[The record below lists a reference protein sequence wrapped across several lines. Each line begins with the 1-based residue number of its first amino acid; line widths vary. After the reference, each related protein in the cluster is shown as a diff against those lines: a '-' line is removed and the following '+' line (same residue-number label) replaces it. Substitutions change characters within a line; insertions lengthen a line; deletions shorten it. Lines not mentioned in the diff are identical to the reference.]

1 MKICKN
7 CGFKNSDNCN
17 FCSQCGTSLN
27 NNSDEKISIYK
38 NVIIEGASTE
48 TVQRYGSAVKEHII
62 AYSGIDNE
70 NGEQLK
76 KGLKQI
82 SESKLNP
89 KYIKQNL
96 KQQAGFSAENKY
108 AARENARNII
118 NKSEERIHNT
128 DIKGSGSYNE
138 LFDHIITDE
147 NRIVISEEQMKFIGN
162 NPKEL
167 VNKLASKKFQKY
179 FDANAKIT
187 IPKDYYEGVEI
198 DGKQVSVF
206 TEIDKSLEKY
216 NKQLA
221 KVKANGN
228 LEVAKK
234 IEEKIAK
241 YEKIK
246 ASLKNSKITN
256 AEAMEA
262 RLHPVLST
270 TKDIGK
276 ISLRAGGVQAA
287 WGAGIGSGISLIK
300 NCVSLVKGEKTVDE
314 LLFSVGCDTVKA
326 GALSFA
332 TGFTG
337 SAIKGAMQNAKNE
350 VLRDLSKT
358 NIAATIVTSTVEA
371 GKSLKKYISG
381 EIEGIECLEE
391 LGEKG
396 TGQLSAAMFAV
407 VGQAVIPIPVVGA
420 MIGSMVGYALSSAC
434 YGELVDALKE
444 AKLAH
449 EERIRIERECE
460 ESIKMIVQFREEMND
475 AIEKYLNDM
484 KETFNNALENAERA
498 IWKDDIDGFIG
509 AANSISNKLG
519 KKALFNTFREFDD
532 FMNTSDSFK
541 F

>member
-7 CGFKNSDNCN
+7 CGCKNLDNCN
-17 FCSQCGTSLN
+17 FCTQCGTSLKN
-27 NNSDEKISIYK
+27 NPNEKKNTYQ
-38 NVIIEGASTE
+38 NVILEGAATE

-118 NKSEERIHNT
+118 SKSAERVHNT

-147 NRIVISEEQMKFIGN
+147 NGIVISEEQMKFVGN

-206 TEIDKSLEKY
+206 TEIDKSLENY

-270 TKDIGK
+270 AKDIGK
-276 ISLRAGGVQAA
+276 ISLKAGGVQAA

-314 LLFSVGCDTVKA
+314 VLFSVGCDTVKA

-358 NIAATIVTSTVEA
+358 NIAATIVTTTIET
-371 GKSLKKYISG
+371 GKTLKKFMCNEISG
-381 EIEGIECLEE
+381 LECLEE

-434 YGELVDALKE
+434 YGELVGALKE

-498 IWKDDIDGFIG
+498 IWKDDIDGFIC

>member
-7 CGFKNSDNCN
+7 CGCKNFDNCN
-17 FCSQCGTSLN
+17 FCTQCGTSLN
-27 NNSDEKISIYK
+27 NNSDEKISTYK

-48 TVQRYGSAVKEHII
+48 TVQRYGSAVKEHFI

-89 KYIKQNL
+89 EYIKQNL

-147 NRIVISEEQMKFIGN
+147 NGIVISEEQMKFIGN

-206 TEIDKSLEKY
+206 TEIDKSLENY

-270 TKDIGK
+270 KDIGK
-276 ISLRAGGVQAA
+276 ISLKAGGVQAA
-287 WGAGIGSGISLIK
+287 WGAGIGGGISLIK

-314 LLFSVGCDTVKA
+314 VAFSVGCDTVKA

-358 NIAATIVTSTVEA
+358 NIAATIVTTTIET
-371 GKSLKKYISG
+371 GKTLKKFMCNEISG
-381 EIEGIECLEE
+381 LECLEE

-396 TGQLSAAMFAV
+396 TGQVSSVIFAIA
-407 VGQAVIPIPVVGA
+407 GQELIPIPVVGGI
-420 MIGSMVGYALSSAC
+420 IGSMVGYTLTTAFYKEIL
-434 YGELVDALKE
+434 GTLKE
-444 AKLAH
+444 AKQTH
-449 EERIRIERECE
+449 EERIRIEK
-460 ESIKMIVQFREEMND
+460 ESAEVISLMQQYRKEMNSL
-475 AIEKYLNDM
+475 INRYLFDYTA
-484 KETFNNALENAERA
+484 TFNNAFNQMYKA
-498 IWKDDIDGFIG
+498 IK
-509 AANSISNKLG
+509 N
-519 KKALFNTFREFDD
+519 FNEFDS
-532 FMNTSDSFK
+532 FMGSLAPFK
-541 F
+541 L

>member
-7 CGFKNSDNCN
+7 CGFNNSDNCN
-17 FCSQCGTSLN
+17 FCTQCGTTLN

-82 SESKLNP
+82 SESKLNHE
-89 KYIKQNL
+89 YIKQNL
-96 KQQAGFSAENKY
+96 KQQACFSAENKY

-147 NRIVISEEQMKFIGN
+147 NGIVISEEQMKFVGN

-206 TEIDKSLEKY
+206 TEIDKSLENY

-241 YEKIK
+241 YEKI
-246 ASLKNSKITN
+246 
-256 AEAMEA
+256 
-262 RLHPVLST
+262 
-270 TKDIGK
+270 
-276 ISLRAGGVQAA
+276 
-287 WGAGIGSGISLIK
+287 
-300 NCVSLVKGEKTVDE
+300 
-314 LLFSVGCDTVKA
+314 
-326 GALSFA
+326 
-332 TGFTG
+332 
-337 SAIKGAMQNAKNE
+337 
-350 VLRDLSKT
+350 
-358 NIAATIVTSTVEA
+358 
-371 GKSLKKYISG
+371 
-381 EIEGIECLEE
+381 
-391 LGEKG
+391 
-396 TGQLSAAMFAV
+396 
-407 VGQAVIPIPVVGA
+407 
-420 MIGSMVGYALSSAC
+420 
-434 YGELVDALKE
+434 
-444 AKLAH
+444 
-449 EERIRIERECE
+449 
-460 ESIKMIVQFREEMND
+460 
-475 AIEKYLNDM
+475 
-484 KETFNNALENAERA
+484 
-498 IWKDDIDGFIG
+498 
-509 AANSISNKLG
+509 
-519 KKALFNTFREFDD
+519 
-532 FMNTSDSFK
+532 
-541 F
+541 

>member
-7 CGFKNSDNCN
+7 CGCKNFDNCN
-17 FCSQCGTSLN
+17 FCTQCGTSLN
-27 NNSDEKISIYK
+27 SNSDEKISTYK
-38 NVIIEGASTE
+38 NVIVEGASTE
-48 TVQRYGSAVKEHII
+48 TVQRYGSAIKEHFV

-70 NGEQLK
+70 SGEQLK

-89 KYIKQNL
+89 EYIKQNL

-118 NKSEERIHNT
+118 SKSAERVHNT

-138 LFDHIITDE
+138 LVDHIVTDE
-147 NRIVISEEQMKFIGN
+147 NGIVISEEQMKFIGN

-206 TEIDKSLEKY
+206 TEIDKSLENY
-216 NKQLA
+216 HKQLE

-241 YEKIK
+241 YEKIR

-270 TKDIGK
+270 AKDIGK
-276 ISLRAGGVQAA
+276 ISLKAGGVQAA
-287 WGAGIGSGISLIK
+287 WGAGIVGGISLIK

-314 LLFSVGCDTVKA
+314 AAFSVGCDTVKA

-358 NIAATIVTSTVEA
+358 NIAATIVTTTVET
-371 GKSLKKYISG
+371 GKTLKKFMCNEISG
-381 EIEGIECLEE
+381 LECLEE

-396 TGQLSAAMFAV
+396 TCQVSSVIFAIAGQEL
-407 VGQAVIPIPVVGA
+407 IPIPVVGGI
-420 MIGSMVGYALSSAC
+420 IGSMIGYTLTTAFYKEIL
-434 YGELVDALKE
+434 GTLKE
-444 AKLAH
+444 AKLTH
-449 EERIRIERECE
+449 DERIRIEK
-460 ESIKMIVQFREEMND
+460 ESAEVISLMRQYRKEMNSL
-475 AIEKYLNDM
+475 INRYLFNYSA
-484 KETFNNALENAERA
+484 TFNNAFNQMYKA
-498 IWKDDIDGFIG
+498 IKLNDIDGFISG
-509 AANSISNKLG
+509 ANEITKKVNG
-519 KKALFNTFREFDD
+519 KVHFKNFNEFDS
-532 FMNTSDSFK
+532 FMGSLAPFK
-541 F
+541 L

>member
-7 CGFKNSDNCN
+7 CGFNNSDNCN
-17 FCSQCGTSLN
+17 FCSQCGTSLKN
-27 NNSDEKISIYK
+27 NPNEKKNTYQ
-38 NVIIEGASTE
+38 NVILEGAATE
-48 TVQRYGSAVKEHII
+48 TVQRYGSAIKEHFV

-70 NGEQLK
+70 SGEQLK

-89 KYIKQNL
+89 EYIKQNL

-118 NKSEERIHNT
+118 SKSAERVHNT

-138 LFDHIITDE
+138 LVDHIVTDE
-147 NRIVISEEQMKFIGN
+147 NGIVISEEQMKFIGN

-206 TEIDKSLEKY
+206 TEIDKSLENY
-216 NKQLA
+216 HKQLE

-241 YEKIK
+241 YEKIR

-262 RLHPVLST
+262 RLYPVLST
-270 TKDIGK
+270 AKDIGK
-276 ISLRAGGVQAA
+276 ISLKSGGIQAA
-287 WGAGIGSGISLIK
+287 WGAGIVGGISLIK

-314 LLFSVGCDTVKA
+314 AAFSVGCDTVKA

-358 NIAATIVTSTVEA
+358 NIAATIVTTTVET
-371 GKSLKKYISG
+371 GKTLKKFMCNEISG
-381 EIEGIECLEE
+381 LECLEE

-396 TGQLSAAMFAV
+396 TGQVSSVIFAIA
-407 VGQAVIPIPVVGA
+407 GQELIPIPVVGGI
-420 MIGSMVGYALSSAC
+420 IGSMVGYTLTTAFYKEIL
-434 YGELVDALKE
+434 GTLKE
-444 AKLAH
+444 AKLTH
-449 EERIRIERECE
+449 DERIRIEK
-460 ESIKMIVQFREEMND
+460 ESAEVISLMRQYRKEMNSL
-475 AIEKYLNDM
+475 INRYLFNYSA
-484 KETFNNALENAERA
+484 TFNNAFDQMYKA
-498 IWKDDIDGFIG
+498 IKLNDIDGFISG
-509 AANSISNKLG
+509 ANEITKKVNG
-519 KKALFNTFREFDD
+519 KVHFKNFNEFDS
-532 FMNTSDSFK
+532 FMGSLAPFK
-541 F
+541 L

>member
-7 CGFKNSDNCN
+7 CGCKNFDNCN
-17 FCSQCGTSLN
+17 FCTQCGTSLKN
-27 NNSDEKISIYK
+27 NPNEKKNTYQ
-38 NVIIEGASTE
+38 NVILEGAATE
-48 TVQRYGSAVKEHII
+48 TVQRYGSAIKEHFV

-70 NGEQLK
+70 SGEQLK

-89 KYIKQNL
+89 EYIKQNL

-138 LFDHIITDE
+138 LVDHIVTDE
-147 NRIVISEEQMKFIGN
+147 NGIVISEEQMKFIGN

-206 TEIDKSLEKY
+206 TEIDKSLENY
-216 NKQLA
+216 HKQLE

-234 IEEKIAK
+234 LEEKIAK
-241 YEKIK
+241 YEKIR

-270 TKDIGK
+270 AKDIGK
-276 ISLRAGGVQAA
+276 ISLKAGGVQAA
-287 WGAGIGSGISLIK
+287 WGAGIGGGISLIK

-314 LLFSVGCDTVKA
+314 VAFSVGCDTVKA

-358 NIAATIVTSTVEA
+358 NIAATIVTTTVET
-371 GKSLKKYISG
+371 GKTLKKFMCNEISG
-381 EIEGIECLEE
+381 LECLEE

-396 TGQLSAAMFAV
+396 TGQVSSVIFAIA
-407 VGQAVIPIPVVGA
+407 GQELIPIPVVGGI
-420 MIGSMVGYALSSAC
+420 IGSMVGYTLTTAFYKEIL
-434 YGELVDALKE
+434 GTLKE
-444 AKLAH
+444 AKLTH
-449 EERIRIERECE
+449 DERIRIEK
-460 ESIKMIVQFREEMND
+460 ESAEVISLMRQYRKEMNNL
-475 AIEKYLNDM
+475 INRYLFDYTA
-484 KETFNNALENAERA
+484 TFNNAFDQMYKA
-498 IWKDDIDGFIG
+498 IKLNDIDGFISG
-509 AANSISNKLG
+509 ANEITKKVNG
-519 KKALFNTFREFDD
+519 KVHFKNFNEFDS
-532 FMNTSDSFK
+532 FMGSLAPFK
-541 F
+541 L

>member
-17 FCSQCGTSLN
+17 FCTQCGTSLI
-27 NNSDEKISIYK
+27 NNSDEKISTYK

-48 TVQRYGSAVKEHII
+48 TVQRYGSAIKEHFV

-70 NGEQLK
+70 SGEQLK

-82 SESKLNP
+82 SEAKINP
-89 KYIKQNL
+89 EYIKQNL

-118 NKSEERIHNT
+118 SKSAERIHNT

-138 LFDHIITDE
+138 LVDHIVTDE
-147 NRIVISEEQMKFIGN
+147 NGIVISEEQMKFIGN

-206 TEIDKSLEKY
+206 TEIDKSLENY
-216 NKQLA
+216 HKQLE

-241 YEKIK
+241 YEKIR

-270 TKDIGK
+270 AKDIGK
-276 ISLRAGGVQAA
+276 ISLKAGGVQAA
-287 WGAGIGSGISLIK
+287 WGAGIGGGISLIK
-300 NCVSLVKGEKTVDE
+300 NYVSLVKGEKTVDE
-314 LLFSVGCDTVKA
+314 VAFSVGCDTVKA

-358 NIAATIVTSTVEA
+358 NIAATIVTTTVET
-371 GKSLKKYISG
+371 GKTLKKFMCNEISG
-381 EIEGIECLEE
+381 LECLEE

-396 TGQLSAAMFAV
+396 TGQVSSVIFAIA
-407 VGQAVIPIPVVGA
+407 GQELIPIPVVGGI
-420 MIGSMVGYALSSAC
+420 IGSMVGYTLTTAFYKEIL
-434 YGELVDALKE
+434 GTLKD
-444 AKLAH
+444 AKLTH
-449 EERIRIERECE
+449 DERIRIEK
-460 ESIKMIVQFREEMND
+460 ESAEVISLMRQYRKEMNNL
-475 AIEKYLNDM
+475 INRYLFDYTA
-484 KETFNNALENAERA
+484 TFNNAFNQMYKA
-498 IWKDDIDGFIG
+498 IKLNDIDGFISG
-509 AANSISNKLG
+509 ANEITKKVNG
-519 KKALFNTFREFDD
+519 KVHFKNFNEFDS
-532 FMNTSDSFK
+532 FMGSLAPFK
-541 F
+541 L

>member
-7 CGFKNSDNCN
+7 CSCKNLDNCN
-17 FCSQCGTSLN
+17 FCTQCGTSLKN
-27 NNSDEKISIYK
+27 NPNEKKNTYQ
-38 NVIIEGASTE
+38 NVILEGAATE
-48 TVQRYGSAVKEHII
+48 TVQRYGSAIKEHFV

-70 NGEQLK
+70 SGEQLK

-89 KYIKQNL
+89 EYIKQNL

-118 NKSEERIHNT
+118 SKSAERVHNT

-138 LFDHIITDE
+138 LVDHIVTDE
-147 NRIVISEEQMKFIGN
+147 NGIVISEEQMKFIGN

-206 TEIDKSLEKY
+206 TEIDKSLENY
-216 NKQLA
+216 HKQLE

-228 LEVAKK
+228 LEGAKK

-270 TKDIGK
+270 AKDIGK
-276 ISLRAGGVQAA
+276 ISLKSGGIQAA
-287 WGAGIGSGISLIK
+287 WGAGIVGGISLIK

-314 LLFSVGCDTVKA
+314 VAFSVGCDTVKA

-358 NIAATIVTSTVEA
+358 NIAATIVTTTVET
-371 GKSLKKYISG
+371 GKTLKKFMCNEISG
-381 EIEGIECLEE
+381 LECLEE

-396 TGQLSAAMFAV
+396 TGQVSSVIFAIA
-407 VGQAVIPIPVVGA
+407 GQELIPIPVVGGI
-420 MIGSMVGYALSSAC
+420 IGSMVGYTLTTAFYKEIL
-434 YGELVDALKE
+434 GTLKE
-444 AKLAH
+444 AKLTH
-449 EERIRIERECE
+449 DERIRIEK
-460 ESIKMIVQFREEMND
+460 ESAEVISLMQQYRKEMNSL
-475 AIEKYLNDM
+475 INRYLFNYSA
-484 KETFNNALENAERA
+484 TFNNAFDQMYKA
-498 IWKDDIDGFIG
+498 IKLNDIDGFISG
-509 AANSISNKLG
+509 ANEITKKVNG
-519 KKALFNTFREFDD
+519 KVHFNNFNEFDS
-532 FMNTSDSFK
+532 FMGSQAPFK
-541 F
+541 L

>member
-7 CGFKNSDNCN
+7 CGCKNFDNCN
-17 FCSQCGTSLN
+17 FCTQCGTSLN
-27 NNSDEKISIYK
+27 NNPNEKKNTYQ
-38 NVIIEGASTE
+38 NVILEGAATE

-82 SESKLNP
+82 SESKINP
-89 KYIKQNL
+89 EYIKQNL

-147 NRIVISEEQMKFIGN
+147 NGIVISEEQMKFIGN

-198 DGKQVSVF
+198 DGKRVSVF
-206 TEIDKSLEKY
+206 TEIDESLKNY
-216 NKQLA
+216 HKQLE

-241 YEKIK
+241 YEKIR

-276 ISLRAGGVQAA
+276 VSLRAGGVQAGY
-287 WGAGIGSGISLIK
+287 GAAIGFCISIVK
-300 NCVSLVKGEKTVDE
+300 NSVSVAKGEKKIADATK
-314 LLFSVGCDTVKA
+314 SITGDTIKS
-326 GALSFA
+326 GAVSFA

-337 SAIKGAMQNAKNE
+337 SAIKGFLQNSGKAT
-350 VLRDLSKT
+350 VRQLSKT
-358 NIAATIVTSTVEA
+358 NLASTIVTSTIEV
-371 GKSLKKYISG
+371 GKTLNKYIHG
-381 EIEGIECLEE
+381 EISGVKCLEE

-396 TGQLSAAMFAV
+396 TGQIGASVFAI
-407 VGQAVIPIPVVGA
+407 VGQAAIPVPIVGA
-420 MIGSMVGYALSSAC
+420 LIGSIVGYTICASC
-434 YGELVDALKE
+434 YKETLRVLKE
-444 AKLAH
+444 PHIAH
-449 EERIRIERECE
+449 EERIRIEKECNE
-460 ESIKMIVQFREEMND
+460 IKSLLLQYRNEMQQQINL
-475 AIEKYLNDM
+475 YLSDYT
-484 KETFNNALENAERA
+484 ETFDNAFNQMYKALELNN
-498 IWKDDIDGFIG
+498 IDNFIG
-509 AANSISNKLG
+509 GANSITEKLHG
-519 KKALFNTFREFDD
+519 KVHFNNFNEFDK
-532 FMNTSDSFK
+532 FMNTSEAFK
-541 F
+541 L

>member
-17 FCSQCGTSLN
+17 FCTQCGTSLI
-27 NNSDEKISIYK
+27 NNSDEKISTYK

-48 TVQRYGSAVKEHII
+48 TVQRYGSAIKEHFV

-70 NGEQLK
+70 SGEQLK

-89 KYIKQNL
+89 EYIKQNL

-118 NKSEERIHNT
+118 SKSAERIHNT

-138 LFDHIITDE
+138 LVDHIVTDE
-147 NRIVISEEQMKFIGN
+147 NGIVISEEQMKFIGN

-198 DGKQVSVF
+198 NGKQVSVF
-206 TEIDKSLEKY
+206 TEIDKSLENY
-216 NKQLA
+216 HKQLE

-241 YEKIK
+241 YEKIR

-270 TKDIGK
+270 AKDIGK
-276 ISLRAGGVQAA
+276 ISLKAGGVQAA
-287 WGAGIGSGISLIK
+287 WGAGIGGGISLIK
-300 NCVSLVKGEKTVDE
+300 NYVSLVKGEKTVDE
-314 LLFSVGCDTVKA
+314 VAFSVGCDTVKA

-358 NIAATIVTSTVEA
+358 NIAATIVTTTVET
-371 GKSLKKYISG
+371 GKTLKKFMCNEISG
-381 EIEGIECLEE
+381 LECLEE

-396 TGQLSAAMFAV
+396 TGQVSSVIFAIA
-407 VGQAVIPIPVVGA
+407 GQELIPIPVVGGI
-420 MIGSMVGYALSSAC
+420 IGSMVGYTLTTAFYKEIL
-434 YGELVDALKE
+434 GTLKD
-444 AKLAH
+444 AKLTH
-449 EERIRIERECE
+449 DERIRIEK
-460 ESIKMIVQFREEMND
+460 ESAEVISLMRQYRKEMNNL
-475 AIEKYLNDM
+475 INRYLFDYTA
-484 KETFNNALENAERA
+484 TFNNAFDQMYKA
-498 IWKDDIDGFIG
+498 IKLNDIDGFISG
-509 AANSISNKLG
+509 ANEITKKVNG
-519 KKALFNTFREFDD
+519 KVHFKNFNEFDS
-532 FMNTSDSFK
+532 FMGSLAPFK
-541 F
+541 L

>member
-17 FCSQCGTSLN
+17 FCTQCGISLKN
-27 NNSDEKISIYK
+27 NPNEKKNTYQ
-38 NVIIEGASTE
+38 NVILEGAATE

-89 KYIKQNL
+89 EYIKQNL

-118 NKSEERIHNT
+118 SKSAERIHNT

-138 LFDHIITDE
+138 LVDHIVTDE
-147 NRIVISEEQMKFIGN
+147 NGIVISEEQMKFIGN

-167 VNKLASKKFQKY
+167 VNKFASKKFQKY

-206 TEIDKSLEKY
+206 TEIDKSLENY
-216 NKQLA
+216 HKQLE

-228 LEVAKK
+228 LEVAKQ

-241 YEKIK
+241 YEKIR

-270 TKDIGK
+270 AKDIGK
-276 ISLRAGGVQAA
+276 ISLKAGGVQAA
-287 WGAGIGSGISLIK
+287 WGAGIGGGISLIK

-314 LLFSVGCDTVKA
+314 VAFSVGCDTVKA

-358 NIAATIVTSTVEA
+358 NIAATIVTTSVET
-371 GKSLKKYISG
+371 GKTL
-381 EIEGIECLEE
+381 
-391 LGEKG
+391 
-396 TGQLSAAMFAV
+396 
-407 VGQAVIPIPVVGA
+407 
-420 MIGSMVGYALSSAC
+420 
-434 YGELVDALKE
+434 
-444 AKLAH
+444 
-449 EERIRIERECE
+449 
-460 ESIKMIVQFREEMND
+460 
-475 AIEKYLNDM
+475 
-484 KETFNNALENAERA
+484 
-498 IWKDDIDGFIG
+498 
-509 AANSISNKLG
+509 
-519 KKALFNTFREFDD
+519 
-532 FMNTSDSFK
+532 
-541 F
+541 

>member
-1 MKICKN
+1 MKICKK
-7 CGFKNSDNCN
+7 CGCKNFDSCN
-17 FCSQCGTSLN
+17 FCTQCGTSLN
-27 NNSDEKISIYK
+27 NNPNEKKNTYQ
-38 NVIIEGASTE
+38 NVILEGAATE
-48 TVQRYGSAVKEHII
+48 TVQRYGSAVKQHII

-82 SESKLNP
+82 SESKINP
-89 KYIKQNL
+89 EYIKQNL

-147 NRIVISEEQMKFIGN
+147 NGIVISEEQMKFIGN

-206 TEIDKSLEKY
+206 TEIDKSLKNY
-216 NKQLA
+216 HKQLE

-241 YEKIK
+241 YEKIR

-287 WGAGIGSGISLIK
+287 WGAGIGCGISLIK

-314 LLFSVGCDTVKA
+314 VAFSVGCDTVKA

-358 NIAATIVTSTVEA
+358 NIAATIVTTTIET
-371 GKSLKKYISG
+371 GKTLKKFMCNEISG
-381 EIEGIECLEE
+381 LECLEE

-396 TGQLSAAMFAV
+396 TGQVSSVIFAIA
-407 VGQAVIPIPVVGA
+407 GQELIPIPVVGGI
-420 MIGSMVGYALSSAC
+420 IGSMVGYTLTTAFYKEILATF
-434 YGELVDALKE
+434 KE
-444 AKLAH
+444 AKQTH
-449 EERIRIERECE
+449 EERIRIEK
-460 ESIKMIVQFREEMND
+460 ESAEVISLMRQYRKEMNSL
-475 AIEKYLNDM
+475 INRYLFNYSA
-484 KETFNNALENAERA
+484 TFNNAFDQMYKA
-498 IWKDDIDGFIG
+498 IKLNDIDGFISG
-509 AANSISNKLG
+509 ANEITKKVNG
-519 KKALFNTFREFDD
+519 KVHFKNFNEFDS
-532 FMNTSDSFK
+532 FMGSLAPFK
-541 F
+541 L

>member
-7 CGFKNSDNCN
+7 CSCKNLDNCN
-17 FCSQCGTSLN
+17 FCTQCGTSLI
-27 NNSDEKISIYK
+27 NNSDEKISTYK
-38 NVIIEGASTE
+38 NVIIEGAATE
-48 TVQRYGSAVKEHII
+48 VVQRYGSAVKENLV
-62 AYSGIDNE
+62 AYIGIDNE
-70 NGEQLK
+70 SGEQLK

-108 AARENARNII
+108 AARENAKNII
-118 NKSEERIHNT
+118 SKSAERIHNT

-138 LFDHIITDE
+138 LFDHIVTDE
-147 NRIVISEEQMKFIGN
+147 NGIIISEEQMKFIGN

-276 ISLRAGGVQAA
+276 ISLKAGGVQAA
-287 WGAGIGSGISLIK
+287 WGTGIGCGISLIK
-300 NCVSLVKGEKTVDE
+300 NYVSLVKGEKTVDE
-314 LLFSVGCDTVKA
+314 LLLSVGCDTVKA

-358 NIAATIVTSTVEA
+358 NIAATIVTTTIET
-371 GKSLKKYISG
+371 GKTLKKFMCNEISG
-381 EIEGIECLEE
+381 LECLEE

-407 VGQAVIPIPVVGA
+407 VGQAVIPVPIVGA

-509 AANSISNKLG
+509 AANSISNKMG

>member
-17 FCSQCGTSLN
+17 FCTQCGTSLI
-27 NNSDEKISIYK
+27 NNSDEKISTYK

-48 TVQRYGSAVKEHII
+48 TVQRYGSAIKEHFV

-70 NGEQLK
+70 SGEQLK

-89 KYIKQNL
+89 EYIKQNL

-118 NKSEERIHNT
+118 SKSAERIHNT

-138 LFDHIITDE
+138 LVDHIVTDE
-147 NRIVISEEQMKFIGN
+147 NGIVISEEQMKFIGN

-206 TEIDKSLEKY
+206 TEIDKSLENY
-216 NKQLA
+216 HKQLE

-241 YEKIK
+241 YEKIR

-270 TKDIGK
+270 AKDIGK
-276 ISLRAGGVQAA
+276 ISLKAGGVQAA
-287 WGAGIGSGISLIK
+287 WGAGIGGGISLIK
-300 NCVSLVKGEKTVDE
+300 NYVSLVKGEKTVDE
-314 LLFSVGCDTVKA
+314 VAFSVGCDTVKA

-358 NIAATIVTSTVEA
+358 NIAATIVTTTVET
-371 GKSLKKYISG
+371 GKTLKKFMCNEISG
-381 EIEGIECLEE
+381 LECLEE

-396 TGQLSAAMFAV
+396 TGQVSSVIFAIA
-407 VGQAVIPIPVVGA
+407 GQELIPIPVVGGI
-420 MIGSMVGYALSSAC
+420 IGSMVGYTLTTAFYKEIL
-434 YGELVDALKE
+434 GTLKD
-444 AKLAH
+444 AKLTH
-449 EERIRIERECE
+449 DERIRIEK
-460 ESIKMIVQFREEMND
+460 ESAEVISLMRQYRKEMNNL
-475 AIEKYLNDM
+475 INRYLFDYTA
-484 KETFNNALENAERA
+484 TFNNAFDQMYKA
-498 IWKDDIDGFIG
+498 IKLNDIDGFISG
-509 AANSISNKLG
+509 ANEITKKVNG
-519 KKALFNTFREFDD
+519 KVHFKNFNEFDS
-532 FMNTSDSFK
+532 FMGSLAPFK
-541 F
+541 L

>member
-7 CGFKNSDNCN
+7 CGCKNFYNCN
-17 FCSQCGTSLN
+17 FCTQCGTFLN
-27 NNSDEKISIYK
+27 NNSNEKKNTYQ
-38 NVIIEGASTE
+38 NVIIEGTATE
-48 TVQRYGSAVKEHII
+48 TVQRYGSAVKEHIV

-70 NGEQLK
+70 SGEQLK

-89 KYIKQNL
+89 EYIKKNL

-118 NKSEERIHNT
+118 SKSGERIHNT

-138 LFDHIITDE
+138 LFDHIVTDE
-147 NRIVISEEQMKFIGN
+147 NGIVISEEQMKFIGN

-187 IPKDYYEGVEI
+187 IPKDYYEGVDI

-206 TEIDKSLEKY
+206 TEIDKSLENY
-216 NKQLA
+216 YKQLE
-221 KVKANGN
+221 KVKTNGN
-228 LEVAKK
+228 FEVANKL
-234 IEEKIAK
+234 EEKIAK
-241 YEKIK
+241 YEKIR
-246 ASLKNSKITN
+246 ASLKNSEITN

-276 ISLRAGGVQAA
+276 ISLKAGGVQAA
-287 WGAGIGSGISLIK
+287 WGAGIGGGISLIK
-300 NCVSLVKGEKTVDE
+300 NFVSLVKGEKTVDE
-314 LLFSVGCDTVKA
+314 VAFSVGCDTLKA

-350 VLRDLSKT
+350 LLRDLSKT
-358 NIAATIVTSTVEA
+358 NIAATIVTTTVET
-371 GKSLKKYISG
+371 GKTLKKFMYNEISG
-381 EIEGIECLEE
+381 LECLEE

-396 TGQLSAAMFAV
+396 TGQVSAVIFAIA
-407 VGQAVIPIPVVGA
+407 GQELIPIPVVGGI
-420 MIGSMVGYALSSAC
+420 IGSMVGYTLTTAFYKEIL
-434 YGELVDALKE
+434 GTLKE
-444 AKLAH
+444 AKLTH
-449 EERIRIERECE
+449 DERIRIEK
-460 ESIKMIVQFREEMND
+460 ESAEVISLMRQYRKEMNSL
-475 AIEKYLNDM
+475 INRYLFDYTA
-484 KETFNNALENAERA
+484 TFNNAFNQMYKA
-498 IWKDDIDGFIG
+498 IKLNDIDGFNSG
-509 AANSISNKLG
+509 ANEITKKVNG
-519 KKALFNTFREFDD
+519 KVHFKNFNEFDS
-532 FMNTSDSFK
+532 FMDSLAPFK
-541 F
+541 L

>member
-7 CGFKNSDNCN
+7 CGCKNFDNCN
-17 FCSQCGTSLN
+17 FCTQCGTSLKN
-27 NNSDEKISIYK
+27 NPNEKKNTYQ
-38 NVIIEGASTE
+38 NVILEGAATE

-118 NKSEERIHNT
+118 SKSAERVHNT

-147 NRIVISEEQMKFIGN
+147 NGIVISEEQMKFVGN

-206 TEIDKSLEKY
+206 TEIDKSLENY

-270 TKDIGK
+270 AKDIGK
-276 ISLRAGGVQAA
+276 ISLKAGGVQAA

-314 LLFSVGCDTVKA
+314 VLFSVGCDTVKA

-358 NIAATIVTSTVEA
+358 NIAATIVTTTIET
-371 GKSLKKYISG
+371 GKTLKKFMCNEISG
-381 EIEGIECLEE
+381 LECLEE

-434 YGELVDALKE
+434 YGELVGALKE

-498 IWKDDIDGFIG
+498 IWKDDIDGFIC